1 MVEKLTPDAQ
11 KVLQSILDTPVNL
24 PLKEML
30 GNMPEVRKRLFQTGF
45 TSEEFSKLEVMSMQ
59 QEDSGEDKDLTEEDQ
74 PGELEGPSA
83 AVNGMTIKTL
93 LDFVLVELSKGKV
106 T

>member
-1 MVEKLTPDAQ
+1 MKDTEPKPHPTSKAVEYAAEQQERPTRKHRMVEKLTPDAQ

-45 TSEEFSKLEVMSMQ
+45 TSE
-59 QEDSGEDKDLTEEDQ
+59 
-74 PGELEGPSA
+74 
-83 AVNGMTIKTL
+83 
-93 LDFVLVELSKGKV
+93 
-106 T
+106 